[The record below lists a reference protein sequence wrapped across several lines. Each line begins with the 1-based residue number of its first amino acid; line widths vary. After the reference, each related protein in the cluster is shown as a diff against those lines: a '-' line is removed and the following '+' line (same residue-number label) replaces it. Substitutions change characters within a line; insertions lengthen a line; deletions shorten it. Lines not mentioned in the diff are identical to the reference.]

1 MALFQYT
8 RLMGAVILMI
18 LTVTLIDRMSDY
30 LRKKI
35 I

>member
-1 MALFQYT
+1 MALFQYS
-8 RLMGAVILMI
+8 RLMGAVIL
-18 LTVTLIDRMSDY
+18 LVVTVTIIDRFSDY